1 MATSN
6 EKARNAASAERRAD
20 IVAAARELYEEPG
33 ALENLRAG
41 HHQPHGRGALAVLP
55 LLP

>member
-20 IVAAARELYEEPG
+20 IVAAAREI
-33 ALENLRAG
+33 R
-41 HHQPHGRGALAVLP
+41 VL
-55 LLP
+55 LVNAF

>member
-20 IVAAARELYEEPG
+20 IVAAARAVRGVG

>member
-20 IVAAARELYEEPG
+20 IVAAARELYEEQG
-33 ALENLRAG
+33 LENLRAG